1 MIDVHAI
8 NTLAGYTSVLD
19 DRHSE
24 ITHLSTLANRR
35 LTKALE
41 LDNSFT
47 VGPANNH
54 RDHARDYLR
63 RVTTLM
69 RQQRNRLTDM
79 ANEFD
84 IVVEGL
90 S

>member
-1 MIDVHAI
+1 MIDVHAL

-24 ITHLSTLANRR
+24 ITHLFTLANRR

-41 LDNSFT
+41 LDNSFIA
-47 VGPANNH
+47 GSADKQ
-54 RDHARDYLR
+54 RGHARNYLR
-63 RVTTLM
+63 QVADLM
-69 RQQRNRLTDM
+69 REQRDRLNHM
-79 ANEFD
+79 AHEFD